1 MSQPPRPPSHA
12 LPSPAPSGAPLVWR
26 EIAVR
31 VPEGWQELVAER
43 LAARFSS
50 GAVFGRASL
59 ASEPVPAGVELVRVF
74 AAGERALA
82 ELERDARAELNELA
96 EQADVPELSSLVVVV
111 RELPP
116 EDFARSWEKRWKPF
130 RVGRIAVI
138 APNASSK
145 LRPSDLAL
153 RLEPGG
159 AFGTGRHTTT
169 RSCLRVIGRRIVGGE
184 RVLDAGCG
192 NGVLAVAALLC
203 GAERAVGFDVDPHAV
218 PYAEALA
225 RENRVLARCDL
236 RAGGFDVLGGSD
248 LRFDAVFA
256 NIYADLIQRHA
267 AALASRLAPHG
278 WFVFSG
284 CHRDHRAA
292 TEAAIAAAGLAIEAR
307 VSTGRWDTYEG
318 RRRT

>member
-1 MSQPPRPPSHA
+1 MSEPSRT
-12 LPSPAPSGAPLVWR
+12 SGAAPPGVPLVWR

-43 LAARFSS
+43 LAACFAS
-50 GAVFGRASL
+50 GVVFGRASL
-59 ASEPVPAGVELVRVF
+59 ASEPVPEGFELVRVF
-74 AAGERALA
+74 AAGARELAELQREARAELAALAERTDAIELA
-82 ELERDARAELNELA
+82 ELE
-96 EQADVPELSSLVVVV
+96 VSV

-130 RVGRIAVI
+130 RVGRIAVVS
-138 APNASSK
+138 PHASSK
-145 LRPSDLAL
+145 LRAHDLEL

-169 RSCLRVIGRRIVGGE
+169 RSCLRVIQRRIVGGE

-203 GAERAVGFDVDPHAV
+203 GAERALGFDVDPHAV
-218 PYAEALA
+218 PYAAALA
-225 RENRVLARCDL
+225 RENRVLDRCDL
-236 RAGGFDVLGGSD
+236 RAGGFEALSERDAH
-248 LRFDAVFA
+248 FDAVFA

-267 AALASRLAPHG
+267 AELASRLAPHG

-292 TEAAIAAAGLAIEAR
+292 TEAAIAAAGLVIEAR
-307 VSTGRWDTYEG
+307 ASTGRWDTYEG
-318 RRRT
+318 RRRR